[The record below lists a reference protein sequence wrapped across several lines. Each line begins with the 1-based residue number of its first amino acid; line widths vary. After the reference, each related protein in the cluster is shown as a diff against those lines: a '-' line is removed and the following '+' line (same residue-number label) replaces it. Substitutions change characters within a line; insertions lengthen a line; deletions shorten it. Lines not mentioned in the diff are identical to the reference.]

1 MGCNI
6 CTWNIVF

>member
-6 CTWNIVF
+6 